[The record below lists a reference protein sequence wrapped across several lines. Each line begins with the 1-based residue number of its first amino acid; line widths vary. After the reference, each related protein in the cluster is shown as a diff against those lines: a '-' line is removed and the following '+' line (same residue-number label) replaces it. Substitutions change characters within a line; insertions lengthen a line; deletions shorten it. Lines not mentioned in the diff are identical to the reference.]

1 MAISLANNV
10 CAFVAPSSKCSSSP
24 RSAGFVENRR
34 RWCRGW
40 RPTRDARNLGVR
52 VESPS
57 DGRDSSSSVAVTTAE
72 RSEADRLVDGMS
84 FGELCDE
91 FQCISSPAVE
101 ATARQLARDILEL
114 REGNRALGT
123 FAISV
128 KYKDPLRSFTGRDKY
143 KRPSWIAG
151 ALDKP
156 SVAVREMVMQSTSVL
171 IIKWVLRGK
180 PKIPGP
186 ELVLAIN
193 DTFTLN
199 QISGQVVE
207 HVQEWDLSRSSPI
220 AQAYFWASR
229 LAYSSV
235 ESGKDASEAVQGVS
249 KLLEKNKDGDKETYY
264 RDPTDPTKFFQIDEN
279 PQRDIYQIG
288 LFIALIYL
296 LVQFLKATL

>member
-1 MAISLANNV
+1 MAISLANNF
-10 CAFVAPSSKCSSSP
+10 CAFVASSSNCSFSP
-24 RSAGFVENRR
+24 FSAGSLESRR
-34 RWCRGW
+34 RWCRRW
-40 RPTRDARNLGVR
+40 HLARNTRNLGVR
-52 VESPS
+52 AEAPS
-57 DGRDSSSSVAVTTAE
+57 EGRGSSSSVAVTADE
-72 RSEADRLVDGMS
+72 RSEADKLVDGMS

-114 REGNRALGT
+114 REGNRALAT

-128 KYKDPLRSFTGRDKY
+128 KYKDPLRSFSGRDKY

-151 ALDKP
+151 ALEKP
-156 SVAVREMVMQSTSVL
+156 SAAVRQMVMLSTSEL
-171 IIKWVLRGK
+171 NIKWVLRGK

-186 ELVLAIN
+186 DLVLAIN

-207 HVQEWDLSRSSPI
+207 HVQEWDLSGSSPI

-229 LAYSSV
+229 LAYLSV
-235 ESGKDASEAVQGVS
+235 EGSKDATEVVQGVS
-249 KLLEKNKDGDKETYY
+249 KLLKKDKDGDKETYF
-264 RDPTDPTKFFQIDEN
+264 RDPTDPTKFFQTNEN
-279 PQRDIYQIG
+279 PQRDLYQIG